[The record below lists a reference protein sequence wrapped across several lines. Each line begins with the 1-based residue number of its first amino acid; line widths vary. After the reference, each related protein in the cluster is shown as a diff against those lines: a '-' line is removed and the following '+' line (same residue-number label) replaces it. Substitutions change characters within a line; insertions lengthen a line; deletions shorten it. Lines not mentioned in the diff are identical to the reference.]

1 MFFIVTNLINLK
13 IKTLK
18 IVYLFFCT
26 LVFTF
31 YSNSIFGQKKV
42 NIACVGNGITYG
54 IGVENRVKNN
64 YPQQLQYLLGANY
77 KVTNFGVVN
86 APVLNSGING
96 YSKTAAFKKSHDF
109 NPNIVFIELGLD
121 EIKAADSSIISNITS
136 TLDNF
141 IQSYA
146 NLSSRPRI
154 ILLLPSPI
162 FLKDSSLFNNEFIKN
177 KIIPKIQKLAYE
189 KDLEVLDLFSMFID
203 REDLFLDKVHPSSLG
218 GTLISKRLY
227 ELVKLETDKRS
238 PIFERIK
245 EQKVMSSF
253 YGYACAEFT
262 YKNRNCKVVS
272 PKKVAD
278 GQPWIWRARFW
289 GHEPQ
294 TDIALLERGF
304 HIVYMDV
311 AEMYGNEASILL
323 WNQFYDYMHNIG
335 MSKKVV
341 LEGMSRGGIYA
352 YNWALQ
358 NPNKV
363 AAVYADAPVLDM
375 KSWPG
380 GLGKGPGSK
389 NDWTL
394 FKNDFNL
401 TEEQAKNFKN
411 SPLDNAELIAKG
423 GYPMLHVVGD
433 ADEVVPVDE
442 NTNPFE
448 VRIKNAGGDIT
459 VIHKKGIGHHPHSLA
474 NPTPIVDFILKSTG
488 YKTKFSIIPTPSAE
502 YRSAAGW
509 KEGTDWWV
517 QEEEINQLLKA
528 EKKLDIIFLGNS
540 ITQGIGGDRPS
551 VTYKAGKPYFEKAFN
566 EFRWVVAGI
575 SGDRTQHLLWR
586 LKNGNYASSHPKLL
600 VLTIGVNNF
609 NEDSGEETADGIKLI
624 LDWLKVNMP
633 QTKVLLIGPLPT
645 GLHPNSSNRIKYDIV
660 HSIIK
665 EYSSPQVTY
674 MPFTQYFIKQD
685 GELDTNY
692 CSGDGIHLIEPGY
705 ALWAS
710 LLKEAVGEVLK

>member
-1 MFFIVTNLINLK
+1 MNKVYIKINFLLIG
-13 IKTLK
+13 I
-18 IVYLFFCT
+18 IFCG
-26 LVFTF
+26 
-31 YSNSIFGQKKV
+31 SIFAQKIV
-42 NIACVGNGITYG
+42 NIACIGNGVTYG
-54 IGVENRVKNN
+54 VGFENREKNN
-64 YPQQLQYLLGANY
+64 FPQQLQYLLGANY

-86 APVLNSGING
+86 APVLSNGLNG
-96 YSKTAAFKKSHDF
+96 YTQTAAFKKSHTI
-109 NPNIVFIELGLD
+109 NPDIVFVELGLD
-121 EIKAADSSIISNITS
+121 EINTTDASVISNFTIT
-136 TLDNF
+136 LEG
-141 IQSYA
+141 IVQSYA
-146 NLSSRPRI
+146 NLSARPRI
-154 ILLLPSPI
+154 VIFLPLPI
-162 FLKDSSLFNNEFIKN
+162 FLNDSSLLNNSVIKN
-177 KIIPKIQKLAYE
+177 KIIPKIQKIAFE
-189 KDLEVLDLFSMFID
+189 KNIEVLDLFSMFID
-203 REDLFLDKVHPSSLG
+203 KQDLFLDKIHPSSLG

-227 ELVKLETDKRS
+227 ELVKLDPVKRS
-238 PIFERIK
+238 PVFEKIK
-245 EQKVMSSF
+245 EQKGISSF
-253 YGYACAEFT
+253 YGYSCADFT
-262 YKNRNCKVVS
+262 FKNRNCKIVS
-272 PKKVAD
+272 PKIVTD

-304 HIVYMDV
+304 HVVYMDV
-311 AEMYGNEASILL
+311 SEMYGNEESIKL
-323 WNQFYDYMHNIG
+323 WNSFYDYMQVVG

-358 NPNKV
+358 NPTKV

-389 NDWTL
+389 DDWTI

-401 TEEQAKNFKN
+401 TEEQAKIFKN
-411 SPLDNAELIAKG
+411 NPLDKAELIAKG

-448 VRIKNAGGDIT
+448 VRIKSAGGDIT

-474 NPTPIVDFILKSTG
+474 NPTLIVDFILKSTG

-517 QEEEINQLLKA
+517 QHEEINQLLKA

-566 EFRWVVAGI
+566 EFHWVVAGI
-575 SGDRTQHLLWR
+575 SGDRTQHILWR
-586 LKNGNYASSHPKLL
+586 LQNGNYASSKPKLL

-665 EYSSPQVTY
+665 DYSSPQVTY
-674 MPFTQYFIKQD
+674 LPLTKYFIKQNGD
-685 GELDTNY
+685 LDTNY

-705 ALWAS
+705 ELWAK
-710 LLKEAVGEVLK
+710 LLKEAVVEVLK

>member
-1 MFFIVTNLINLK
+1 MNTYYIRIKFLLIG
-13 IKTLK
+13 I
-18 IVYLFFCT
+18 FFCG
-26 LVFTF
+26 
-31 YSNSIFGQKKV
+31 SIFAQKIV
-42 NIACVGNGITYG
+42 NIACIGNGVTYG
-54 IGVENRVKNN
+54 IGIENREKNN
-64 YPQQLQYLLGANY
+64 FPQQLQYLLGTKY

-86 APVLNSGING
+86 APVLSNGLNG
-96 YSKTAAFKKSHDF
+96 YTQTAEFKKSKTI
-109 NPNIVFIELGLD
+109 NPDIIFIELGLD
-121 EIKAADSSIISNITS
+121 EINSSDTAFISNFTNTVES
-136 TLDNF
+136 V
-141 IQSYA
+141 IQPYA
-146 NLSSRPRI
+146 ILPSRPRI
-154 ILLLPSPI
+154 VLLLPLPI
-162 FLKDSSLFNNEFIKN
+162 FLKDSSLFNNSVIKN
-177 KIIPKIQKLAYE
+177 KIIPKIQKIAFE
-189 KDLEVLDLFSMFID
+189 KNLEVLDLFSMFID
-203 REDLFLDKVHPSSLG
+203 KQDLFLDKLHPSSLG

-227 ELVKLETDKRS
+227 ELVKLNKDESS
-238 PIFERIK
+238 PVFEKIK
-245 EQKVMSSF
+245 EQKVISSF
-253 YGYACAEFT
+253 YGYSCADFT
-262 YKNRNCKVVS
+262 FKNRNCKIVS
-272 PKKVAD
+272 PKTITD

-304 HIVYMDV
+304 HIVYIDV
-311 AEMYGNEASILL
+311 AEMYGNEESIKF
-323 WNQFYDYMHNIG
+323 WNQFYDYMQNVG

-389 NDWTL
+389 DDWTI
-394 FKNDFNL
+394 FKNDFRL

-448 VRIKNAGGDIT
+448 VRIKSAGGDIT

-517 QEEEINQLLKA
+517 QHEEINQLLKA

-540 ITQGIGGDRPS
+540 ITQGIGGNRPS

-566 EFRWVVAGI
+566 EFHWVVAGI
-575 SGDRTQHLLWR
+575 SGDRTQHILWR
-586 LKNGNYASSHPKLL
+586 LQNGNYGSSKPKLL

-624 LDWLKVNMP
+624 LDWLQANMP
-633 QTKVLLIGPLPT
+633 ETKVLLIGPLPT
-645 GLHPNSSNRIKYDIV
+645 GLHPNSSNRIKYDMV

-665 EYSSPQVTY
+665 NYASSQVTY
-674 MPFTQYFIKQD
+674 LPLTKYFIKQD

-705 ALWAS
+705 ELWAR
-710 LLKEAVGEVLK
+710 LLKEAVVKLLK

>member
-1 MFFIVTNLINLK
+1 MNTIYIRVKFLLIGL
-13 IKTLK
+13 I
-18 IVYLFFCT
+18 FCG
-26 LVFTF
+26 
-31 YSNSIFGQKKV
+31 SIFGQKVV
-42 NIACVGNGITYG
+42 NIACIGNGVTYG
-54 IGVENRVKNN
+54 IGVENREKNN
-64 YPQQLQYLLGANY
+64 FPQQLLYLLGANY

-86 APVLNSGING
+86 APVLSNGVNG
-96 YSKTAAFKKSHDF
+96 YNKTAAFKKSQTI
-109 NPNIVFIELGLD
+109 NPDIVFVELGLD
-121 EIKAADSSIISNITS
+121 EIKSSDTAFISNFTN
-136 TLDNF
+136 TLEG
-141 IQSYA
+141 IVQSYS
-146 NLSSRPRI
+146 NLSTRPRI
-154 ILLLPSPI
+154 VLFLPLPI
-162 FLKDSSLFNNEFIKN
+162 FLNDSRLLNNSVIKN
-177 KIIPKIQKLAYE
+177 KIIPKIQKIAFE
-189 KDLEVLDLFSMFID
+189 KNLEVLDLFSMFID
-203 REDLFLDKVHPSSLG
+203 KQDLFLDKIHPSSLG

-227 ELVKLETDKRS
+227 ELVKLDPVKRS
-238 PIFERIK
+238 SVFEKIK
-245 EQKVMSSF
+245 EQKVISSF
-253 YGYACAEFT
+253 YGYTCADFT
-262 YKNRNCKVVS
+262 FKNRNCKVVS
-272 PKKVAD
+272 PKKVAN
-278 GQPWIWRARFW
+278 GQPWILRARFW

-304 HIVYMDV
+304 HIAYMDV
-311 AEMYGNEASILL
+311 AEMYGNEESVKL
-323 WNQFYDYMHNIG
+323 WNQFYDYMQIVG

-380 GLGKGPGSK
+380 GLDKGPGSK
-389 NDWTL
+389 DDWL
-394 FKNDFNL
+394 IFKNNFNL

-448 VRIKNAGGDIT
+448 VRIKSAGGDIT

-474 NPTPIVDFILKSTG
+474 NPTPIIDFILKSTG

-517 QEEEINQLLKA
+517 QHEEINQLLKA

-551 VTYKAGKPYFEKAFN
+551 VTYKAGMPYFEKAFN

-586 LKNGNYASSHPKLL
+586 LQNGHYASSKPKLL

-624 LDWLKVNMP
+624 LDWLQVNMP
-633 QTKVLLIGPLPT
+633 ETKVLLIGPLPT

-660 HSIIK
+660 HSIIND
-665 EYSSPQVTY
+665 YSSPQVTY
-674 MPFTQYFIKQD
+674 TPLTKYFIKQD

-692 CSGDGIHLIEPGY
+692 CSGDGIHLIDPGY
-705 ALWAS
+705 ELWAK
-710 LLKEAVGEVLK
+710 LLKEAILGTKIF

>member
-253 YGYACAEFT
+253 YGYACADFT

-304 HIVYMDV
+304 HLVYMDV
-311 AEMYGNEASILL
+311 AEMYGNEESVKL
-323 WNQFYDYMHNIG
+323 WNQFYDYMQNVG
-335 MSKKVV
+335 MAKKVV

-363 AAVYADAPVLDM
+363 TAVYADAPVLDM

-459 VIHKKGIGHHPHSLA
+459 VIHKNGIGHHPHSLA

-517 QEEEINQLLKA
+517 QNEEINQLLNA

-586 LKNGNYASSHPKLL
+586 LQNGNYASSHPKLL

-674 MPFTQYFIKQD
+674 MPLTKYFIKQD

>member
-154 ILLLPSPI
+154 VLLLPLPI

-389 NDWTL
+389 DDWTI
-394 FKNDFNL
+394 FKNDFNI
-401 TEEQAKNFKN
+401 TEDQAKNFKN

-540 ITQGIGGDRPS
+540 ITQGIGGERPS

-674 MPFTQYFIKQD
+674 MPLTKYFIKQD

-692 CSGDGIHLIEPGY
+692 FSGDGIHLIEPGY
-705 ALWAS
+705 ALWAK
-710 LLKEAVGEVLK
+710 LLKEAVEEVLK

>member
-1 MFFIVTNLINLK
+1 MHKIYIRINFVLIG
-13 IKTLK
+13 I
-18 IVYLFFCT
+18 
-26 LVFTF
+26 
-31 YSNSIFGQKKV
+31 IFSLSSFAQNIV
-42 NIACVGNGITYG
+42 NIACVGNGVTYG
-54 IGVENRVKNN
+54 IGVENSVKNN
-64 YPQQLQYLLGANY
+64 FPQQLQYLLGTNY
-77 KVTNFGVVN
+77 KVSNFGVVN
-86 APVLNSGING
+86 APVLNSSING
-96 YSKTAAFKKSHDF
+96 YSKIAAFKKSHDF

-154 ILLLPSPI
+154 VLLLPLPI

-189 KDLEVLDLFSMFID
+189 KNIEVLDLFSMFID

-227 ELVKLETDKRS
+227 EFVKLETDKRS

-245 EQKVMSSF
+245 EQKVMSSY
-253 YGYACAEFT
+253 YGYACADFA

-272 PKKVAD
+272 PKKMAD

-304 HIVYMDV
+304 HLVYMDV
-311 AEMYGNEASILL
+311 AEMYGNEESVKL
-323 WNQFYDYMHNIG
+323 WNQFYDYMQNVG

-389 NDWTL
+389 DDWTI
-394 FKNDFNL
+394 FKNDFNI
-401 TEEQAKNFKN
+401 TEDQAKNFKN

-488 YKTKFSIIPTPSAE
+488 YKTKFSVIPTPSAE

-509 KEGTDWWV
+509 KKGTDWWV
-517 QEEEINQLLKA
+517 QDDDINKLLTA

-586 LKNGNYASSHPKLL
+586 LQNGNYASSHPKLL

-665 EYSSPQVTY
+665 NYKSPQVTY
-674 MPFTQYFIKQD
+674 LPLTQYFIKQD

>member
-1 MFFIVTNLINLK
+1 MNKLLISIRN
-13 IKTLK
+13 I
-18 IVYLFFCT
+18 
-26 LVFTF
+26 LVGL
-31 YSNSIFGQKKV
+31 IFSSSSYAQNVV
-42 NIACVGNGITYG
+42 NIGCIGNGVTYG
-54 IGVENRVKNN
+54 VGVENREKNN
-64 YPQQLQYLLGANY
+64 FPQQLQYLLGANY

-86 APVLNSGING
+86 APLLNSGING
-96 YSKTAAFKKSHDF
+96 YSKSVAFNKSHDL
-109 NPNIVFIELGLD
+109 NPNIIFVELGLD
-121 EIKAADSSIISNITS
+121 EIKVSDTSVISNFTN
-136 TLDNF
+136 TLDNI

-154 ILLLPSPI
+154 VLLLPLPI
-162 FLKDSSLFNNEFIKN
+162 FLKDSSLLDNSFIKN
-177 KIIPKIQKLAYE
+177 KIIPKIQKIAYE
-189 KDLEVLDLFSMFID
+189 KNLEVLDLFSMFID

-227 ELVKLETDKRS
+227 ELVKLNPAKAS
-238 PIFERIK
+238 VVFSLIQ
-245 EQKVMSSF
+245 EQKSMSSF
-253 YGYACAEFT
+253 SGYACADFT

-294 TDIALLERGF
+294 NDIALLERGF

-311 AEMYGNEASILL
+311 AELYGNEESVKL
-323 WNQFYDYMHNIG
+323 WNQFYAYMQKLG

-341 LEGMSRGGIYA
+341 LEAMSRGGIYA
-352 YNWALQ
+352 YNWALR

-363 AAVYADAPVLDM
+363 AAVYADAPVLDI

-380 GLGKGPGSK
+380 GLGKGQGSK
-389 NDWTL
+389 EDWTI

-442 NTNPFE
+442 NTHPFE
-448 VRIKNAGGDIT
+448 VRIKNAGGDIS

-517 QEEEINQLLKA
+517 QNDDINQLLKA

-540 ITQGIGGDRPS
+540 ITQGIGGERPS
-551 VTYKAGKPYFEKAFN
+551 VTYKAGKPYFDKSFIGYH
-566 EFRWVVAGI
+566 WVSAGI
-575 SGDRTQHLLWR
+575 SGDRTQHILWR
-586 LKNGNYASSHPKLL
+586 LQNGSYVFSNAKLV

-609 NEDSGEETADGIKLI
+609 NEDSGEETAVGIKLI
-624 LDWLKVNMP
+624 LDWFKMNMP
-633 QTKVLLIGPLPT
+633 KTKVILIGPLPT

-660 HSIIK
+660 HAIIK
-665 EYSSPQVTY
+665 NYASPQVTY
-674 MPFTQYFIKQD
+674 LPLTKYFIKQD

-705 ALWAS
+705 ALWAK
-710 LLKEAVGEVLK
+710 LLREAVVEVLQ

>member
-1 MFFIVTNLINLK
+1 MSKVYIRIKLLLIGL
-13 IKTLK
+13 I
-18 IVYLFFCT
+18 C
-26 LVFTF
+26 
-31 YSNSIFGQKKV
+31 SGSIFAQKVV
-42 NIACVGNGITYG
+42 NIACIGNGVTHG
-54 IGVENRVKNN
+54 VGVENREKNN
-64 YPQQLQYLLGANY
+64 FPQQLQYLLGSSY

-86 APVLNSGING
+86 APVLSNGVNG
-96 YSKTAAFKKSHDF
+96 YNKTAAFKKSQTG
-109 NPNIVFIELGLD
+109 NPNIVFVELGLD
-121 EIKAADSSIISNITS
+121 EIKATDTAVISNFKIT
-136 TLDNF
+136 LEG
-141 IQSYA
+141 IVQSYA
-146 NLSSRPRI
+146 NLSTRPRI
-154 ILLLPSPI
+154 VLLLPLPI
-162 FLKDSSLFNNEFIKN
+162 FLNDSSLLNNSVIKN
-177 KIIPKIQKLAYE
+177 KIIPKIQKIAFE
-189 KDLEVLDLFSMFID
+189 KNLEVLDLFSMFID
-203 REDLFLDKVHPSSLG
+203 KQDLFLDKIHPSSLG

-238 PIFERIK
+238 SIFESIK
-245 EQKVMSSF
+245 EQKVISSF
-253 YGYACAEFT
+253 YGYSCADFT
-262 YKNRNCKVVS
+262 FKNRNCKIVS
-272 PKKVAD
+272 PKTVTD
-278 GQPWIWRARFW
+278 GQPWVWRARFW

-304 HIVYMDV
+304 HIAYMDV
-311 AEMYGNEASILL
+311 AEMYGNEESIKL
-323 WNQFYDYMHNIG
+323 WNSFYDYMQVVG

-389 NDWTL
+389 DDWTI

-401 TEEQAKNFKN
+401 TEEQAKIFKN

-448 VRIKNAGGDIT
+448 VRIKSAGGDIN
-459 VIHKKGIGHHPHSLA
+459 VLHKKGIGHHPHSLA

-517 QEEEINQLLKA
+517 QNEEINQLLKA

-540 ITQGIGGDRPS
+540 ITQGIGGNRPS

-586 LKNGNYASSHPKLL
+586 LQNGNYASSHPKLL

-624 LDWLKVNMP
+624 LDWLQVNMP
-633 QTKVLLIGPLPT
+633 ETKVLLIGPLPT

-660 HSIIK
+660 HTIIK
-665 EYSSPQVTY
+665 NYTSPQVTY
-674 MPFTQYFIKQD
+674 LPLTQYFIKQD
-685 GELDTNY
+685 GELDTKY

-705 ALWAS
+705 ELWAR
-710 LLKEAVGEVLK
+710 LLKEAVGGVLK

>member
-1 MFFIVTNLINLK
+1 MHKVDTTIKFILIGLALSYSSFAQN
-13 IKTLK
+13 
-18 IVYLFFCT
+18 IV
-26 LVFTF
+26 
-31 YSNSIFGQKKV
+31 KV
-42 NIACVGNGITYG
+42 ACIGNGVTFG
-54 IGVENRVKNN
+54 IGVENREKNN
-64 YPQQLQYLLGANY
+64 FPQQLQYLLGENY

-86 APVLNSGING
+86 APLLNTGNAG
-96 YSKTAAFKKSHDF
+96 YVKTEAFKKSQAILPD
-109 NPNIVFIELGLD
+109 IVFLELGLD
-121 EIKAADSSIISNITS
+121 EIKSMDTVLVSNITNTIES
-136 TLDNF
+136 FVD
-141 IQSYA
+141 SYLK
-146 NLSSRPRI
+146 LSSHPRVV
-154 ILLLPSPI
+154 ILLPLPI
-162 FLKDSSLFNNEFIKN
+162 FLNDSSLLNNSVIKN
-177 KIIPKIQKLAYE
+177 KIIPKIQKIAYE
-189 KDLEVLDLFSMFID
+189 KNLEVLDLFSMFID
-203 REDLFLDKVHPSSLG
+203 KQDLFLDKVHPSSLG

-227 ELVKLETDKRS
+227 ELVKLDAEKRS
-238 PIFERIK
+238 PVFEKIK
-245 EQKVMSSF
+245 EQKVISSF
-253 YGYACAEFT
+253 YGYSCADFT
-262 YKNRNCKVVS
+262 FKNRNCKIVS
-272 PKKVAD
+272 PKTVTD
-278 GQPWIWRARFW
+278 GQPWVWRARFW

-311 AEMYGNEASILL
+311 AEMYGNEESVKL
-323 WNQFYDYMHNIG
+323 WNQFYDYMQNVG

-389 NDWTL
+389 DDWNI

-401 TEEQAKNFKN
+401 TEEQAKIFKN

-448 VRIKNAGGDIT
+448 VRIKSAGGNIT

-517 QEEEINQLLKA
+517 QHEEINQLLKA

-540 ITQGIGGDRPS
+540 ITQGIGGNRPS

-575 SGDRTQHLLWR
+575 SGDRTQHILWR
-586 LKNGNYASSHPKLL
+586 LHNGNYASSHPKLL

-633 QTKVLLIGPLPT
+633 ETKVLLIGPLPT
-645 GLHPNSSNRIKYDIV
+645 GLHPNSSNRIKYDVV
-660 HSIIK
+660 HTIIK
-665 EYSSPQVTY
+665 NYASPQVSY
-674 MPFTQYFIKQD
+674 LPLTQYFIKQD
-685 GELDTNY
+685 GELDTKY

-705 ALWAS
+705 ELWAK
-710 LLKEAVGEVLK
+710 LLKEAVGGVLK

>member
-1 MFFIVTNLINLK
+1 VFFIVTNLINLK
-13 IKTLK
+13 IKILK
-18 IVYLFFCT
+18 IAYLFFCT

-42 NIACVGNGITYG
+42 NIACVGNGVTYG
-54 IGVENRVKNN
+54 IGVENREKNN
-64 YPQQLQYLLGANY
+64 FPQQLQYLLGVNY
-77 KVTNFGVVN
+77 KVEIFGVVN

-154 ILLLPSPI
+154 VLLLPLPI

-189 KDLEVLDLFSMFID
+189 KNLELLDLFSMFID

-253 YGYACAEFT
+253 YGYACADFT

-304 HIVYMDV
+304 HLVYMDV
-311 AEMYGNEASILL
+311 AEMYGNEESVKL
-323 WNQFYDYMHNIG
+323 WNQFYDYMQNVG
-335 MSKKVV
+335 MAKKVV

-358 NPNKV
+358 NATKV

-380 GLGKGPGSK
+380 GLGKGLGSK
-389 NDWTL
+389 NDWTI
-394 FKNDFNL
+394 FKNVFIL
-401 TEEQAKNFKN
+401 TEEQAKKFKN

-517 QEEEINQLLKA
+517 QNEEINQLLNA

-586 LKNGNYASSHPKLL
+586 LQNGNYASSHPKLL

-665 EYSSPQVTY
+665 NYKSPQVTY
-674 MPFTQYFIKQD
+674 LPLTKYFIKQD

-705 ALWAS
+705 ALWAK
-710 LLKEAVGEVLK
+710 LLKEAVVEILK

>member
-1 MFFIVTNLINLK
+1 MNKVCIRIKFLLIGL
-13 IKTLK
+13 I
-18 IVYLFFCT
+18 F
-26 LVFTF
+26 
-31 YSNSIFGQKKV
+31 SGSIFAQKVV
-42 NIACVGNGITYG
+42 NIACIGNGVTYG
-54 IGVENRVKNN
+54 VGVENREKNN
-64 YPQQLQYLLGANY
+64 FPQQLQYLLGANY
-77 KVTNFGVVN
+77 KVTNFGVAN
-86 APVLNSGING
+86 ATVLSNGLNS
-96 YSKTAAFKKSHDF
+96 YTKTAAFKKSQTI
-109 NPNIVFIELGLD
+109 NPNIVFVELGLD
-121 EIKAADSSIISNITS
+121 EIKSSDTAFISNFTN
-136 TLDNF
+136 TLEG
-141 IQSYA
+141 IVQSYA
-146 NLSSRPRI
+146 NLSARPRVV
-154 ILLLPSPI
+154 LLLPLPI
-162 FLKDSSLFNNEFIKN
+162 FLNDSSLLNNSVIKN
-177 KIIPKIQKLAYE
+177 KIIPKIQKIAFE
-189 KDLEVLDLFSMFID
+189 KNLEVLDLFSMFID
-203 REDLFLDKVHPSSLG
+203 KQDLFLDKVHPSSLG

-227 ELVKLETDKRS
+227 ELVKLDADKRS
-238 PIFERIK
+238 PVFEKIK
-245 EQKVMSSF
+245 EQKAISSF
-253 YGYACAEFT
+253 YGYSCADFT
-262 YKNRNCKVVS
+262 YNNRNCKVVS
-272 PKKVAD
+272 PKSVTD
-278 GQPWIWRARFW
+278 GQPWVWRARFW

-311 AEMYGNEASILL
+311 AEMYGNEESIKL
-323 WNQFYDYMHNIG
+323 WNSFYDYMQNVG

-389 NDWTL
+389 DDWTI

-411 SPLDNAELIAKG
+411 NPLDNAELIAKG
-423 GYPMLHVVGD
+423 GYPILHVVGD

-448 VRIKNAGGDIT
+448 ARIKNAGGDIS

-517 QEEEINQLLKA
+517 QHEEINQLLKA

-540 ITQGIGGDRPS
+540 ITQGIGGGRPS

-586 LKNGNYASSHPKLL
+586 LQNGNYASSHPKLL

-645 GLHPNSSNRIKYDIV
+645 GLHPNSSNRIKYDMV
-660 HSIIK
+660 HAIIK
-665 EYSSPQVTY
+665 NYASPQVIYLPLTK
-674 MPFTQYFIKQD
+674 YFIKQD

-705 ALWAS
+705 ELWAK

>member
-1 MFFIVTNLINLK
+1 MSKVYIRIKLLLIGL
-13 IKTLK
+13 I
-18 IVYLFFCT
+18 F
-26 LVFTF
+26 
-31 YSNSIFGQKKV
+31 SGSIFAQKVV
-42 NIACVGNGITYG
+42 NIACIGNGVTHG
-54 IGVENRVKNN
+54 VGVENREKNN
-64 YPQQLQYLLGANY
+64 FPQQLQYLLGSSY

-86 APVLNSGING
+86 APVLSNG
-96 YSKTAAFKKSHDF
+96 LHGYIQTTAFKKSQTI
-109 NPNIVFIELGLD
+109 NPDIVFVELGLD
-121 EIKAADSSIISNITS
+121 EIKSSDTAFISNFTIT
-136 TLDNF
+136 LEG
-141 IQSYA
+141 IVQSYA
-146 NLSSRPRI
+146 ILPSRPRI
-154 ILLLPSPI
+154 VLFLPLPI
-162 FLKDSSLFNNEFIKN
+162 FLNDSSLLNNSVIKN
-177 KIIPKIQKLAYE
+177 KIIPKIQKIAFE
-189 KDLEVLDLFSMFID
+189 KNIELLDLFSMFID
-203 REDLFLDKVHPSSLG
+203 KQDLFLDKVHPSSLG

-227 ELVKLETDKRS
+227 ELVKLASEKPS
-238 PIFERIK
+238 PVFEKIK
-245 EQKVMSSF
+245 EQKVISSF
-253 YGYACAEFT
+253 YGYSCADFT
-262 YKNRNCKVVS
+262 FKNRNCKIVS
-272 PKKVAD
+272 PKTVTD
-278 GQPWIWRARFW
+278 GQPWVWRARFW

-304 HIVYMDV
+304 HIAYMDV
-311 AEMYGNEASILL
+311 AEMYGNEESIKL
-323 WNQFYDYMHNIG
+323 WNSFYDYMQVVG

-363 AAVYADAPVLDM
+363 AAVYADAPVLDI

-389 NDWTL
+389 NDWSI

-448 VRIKNAGGDIT
+448 VRIKSAGGDIT

-488 YKTKFSIIPTPSAE
+488 DKTKFSIIPTPSAE

-517 QEEEINQLLKA
+517 QNEEINQLLKA

-540 ITQGIGGDRPS
+540 ITQGIGGNRPS

-575 SGDRTQHLLWR
+575 SGDRTQHILWR
-586 LKNGNYASSHPKLL
+586 LQNGNYASSHPKLL

-645 GLHPNSSNRIKYDIV
+645 GLHPNSSNRIKYDVV
-660 HSIIK
+660 HTIIK
-665 EYSSPQVTY
+665 NYASPQVSYLPLTK
-674 MPFTQYFIKQD
+674 YFIKQD
-685 GELDTNY
+685 GELATNY

-705 ALWAS
+705 ELWAR

>member
-1 MFFIVTNLINLK
+1 MNKIYIRINFVLIG
-13 IKTLK
+13 I
-18 IVYLFFCT
+18 
-26 LVFTF
+26 
-31 YSNSIFGQKKV
+31 IFSLSSFAQNIV
-42 NIACVGNGITYG
+42 NIACVGNGVTYG

-64 YPQQLQYLLGANY
+64 YPQQFQYLLGANY

-96 YSKTAAFKKSHDF
+96 YTKTAAFKKSHDF
-109 NPNIVFIELGLD
+109 NPNIVFVELGLD
-121 EIKAADSSIISNITS
+121 AIKSSDTAFISNFTN
-136 TLDNF
+136 TLED
-141 IQSYA
+141 IVQSYT
-146 NLSSRPRI
+146 NSSARPRI
-154 ILLLPSPI
+154 VLLLPLPI

-253 YGYACAEFT
+253 YGYACADFA

-304 HIVYMDV
+304 HLVYMDV
-311 AEMYGNEASILL
+311 AEMYGNEESVKL
-323 WNQFYDYMHNIG
+323 WNQFYDYMQNVG
-335 MSKKVV
+335 MAKKVV

-358 NPNKV
+358 NATKV

-389 NDWTL
+389 NDWSI

-517 QEEEINQLLKA
+517 QNEEINQLLNA

-600 VLTIGVNNF
+600 VLTIGVNNV
-609 NEDSGEETADGIKLI
+609 NEIAGEETADGIKLI

-665 EYSSPQVTY
+665 DYSSPQVTY
-674 MPFTQYFIKQD
+674 LPLTKYFIKQNGD
-685 GELDTNY
+685 LDTNY

>member
-1 MFFIVTNLINLK
+1 MNTYYISIKLLLIG
-13 IKTLK
+13 I
-18 IVYLFFCT
+18 FFCG
-26 LVFTF
+26 
-31 YSNSIFGQKKV
+31 SIFAQKVV
-42 NIACVGNGITYG
+42 NIACIGNGVTYG
-54 IGVENRVKNN
+54 IGVENREKNN
-64 YPQQLQYLLGANY
+64 FPQQLQYLLGTKY

-86 APVLNSGING
+86 APVLSNGLNG
-96 YSKTAAFKKSHDF
+96 YTQTAEFKKSKTI
-109 NPNIVFIELGLD
+109 NPDIIFIELGLD
-121 EIKAADSSIISNITS
+121 EINSSDTAFISNFTN
-136 TLDNF
+136 TLED
-141 IQSYA
+141 IVQSYT
-146 NLSSRPRI
+146 NSSARPRI
-154 ILLLPSPI
+154 VLLLPLPI
-162 FLKDSSLFNNEFIKN
+162 FLNDSSLFNNSVNKN
-177 KIIPKIQKLAYE
+177 KIIPKIQKIAFE
-189 KDLEVLDLFSMFID
+189 KNLEVLDLFSMFID
-203 REDLFLDKVHPSSLG
+203 KQDLFLDKLHPSSLG

-227 ELVKLETDKRS
+227 ELVKLNKDESS
-238 PIFERIK
+238 PVFEKIK
-245 EQKVMSSF
+245 EQKVISSF
-253 YGYACAEFT
+253 YGYSCADYTF
-262 YKNRNCKVVS
+262 KNRNCKIVS
-272 PKKVAD
+272 PKTVTD

-304 HIVYMDV
+304 HIVYIDV
-311 AEMYGNEASILL
+311 AEMYGNEEAIKF
-323 WNQFYDYMHNIG
+323 WNQFYDYMQNVG

-389 NDWTL
+389 DDWTI
-394 FKNDFNL
+394 FKNDFRL

-448 VRIKNAGGDIT
+448 VRIKSAGGDIT

-517 QEEEINQLLKA
+517 QHEEINQLLKA

-575 SGDRTQHLLWR
+575 SGDRTQHILWR
-586 LKNGNYASSHPKLL
+586 LQNGNYASSYPKLL

-624 LDWLKVNMP
+624 LDWVQANMH

-660 HSIIK
+660 HTIIK
-665 EYSSPQVTY
+665 NYTSPQVTY
-674 MPFTQYFIKQD
+674 LPLTKYFIKQD
-685 GELDTNY
+685 GELDTKF

-705 ALWAS
+705 ALWAR
-710 LLKEAVGEVLK
+710 LLKEAIGNILK

>member
-1 MFFIVTNLINLK
+1 MNKLLISIRN
-13 IKTLK
+13 I
-18 IVYLFFCT
+18 
-26 LVFTF
+26 LVGL
-31 YSNSIFGQKKV
+31 IFSSSSYAQNVV
-42 NIACVGNGITYG
+42 NIGCIGNGVTYG
-54 IGVENRVKNN
+54 VGVENREKNN
-64 YPQQLQYLLGANY
+64 FPQQLQYLLGANY

-86 APVLNSGING
+86 APLLNSGING
-96 YSKTAAFKKSHDF
+96 YSKSVAFNKSHDL
-109 NPNIVFIELGLD
+109 NPNIIFVELGLD
-121 EIKAADSSIISNITS
+121 EIKVSDTSVISNFTN
-136 TLDNF
+136 TFDNI

-154 ILLLPSPI
+154 VLLLPLPI
-162 FLKDSSLFNNEFIKN
+162 FLKDSSLLDNSFIKN
-177 KIIPKIQKLAYE
+177 KIIPKIQKIAYE
-189 KDLEVLDLFSMFID
+189 KNLEVLDLFSMFID

-227 ELVKLETDKRS
+227 ELVKLNPAKAS
-238 PIFERIK
+238 VVFSLIQ
-245 EQKVMSSF
+245 EQKSMSSF
-253 YGYACAEFT
+253 SGYACADFT

-294 TDIALLERGF
+294 NDIALLERGF

-311 AEMYGNEASILL
+311 AELYGNEESVKL
-323 WNQFYDYMHNIG
+323 WNQFYDYMQKLG

-341 LEGMSRGGIYA
+341 LEAMSRGGIYA
-352 YNWALQ
+352 YNWALR

-363 AAVYADAPVLDM
+363 AAVYADAPVLDI

-380 GLGKGPGSK
+380 GLGKGQGSK
-389 NDWTL
+389 EDWTI

-442 NTNPFE
+442 NTHPFE
-448 VRIKNAGGDIT
+448 VRIKNAGGEIS

-517 QEEEINQLLKA
+517 QNDDINQLLKA

-540 ITQGIGGDRPS
+540 ITQGIGGERPS
-551 VTYKAGKPYFEKAFN
+551 VTYKAGKPYFDKSFIGYH
-566 EFRWVVAGI
+566 WVSAGI
-575 SGDRTQHLLWR
+575 SGDRTQHILWR
-586 LKNGNYASSHPKLL
+586 LQNGSYVFSNAKLV

-609 NEDSGEETADGIKLI
+609 NEDSGEETAVGIKLI
-624 LDWLKVNMP
+624 LDWFKMNMP
-633 QTKVLLIGPLPT
+633 KTKVILIGPLPT

-660 HSIIK
+660 HAIIK
-665 EYSSPQVTY
+665 NYASPQVTY
-674 MPFTQYFIKQD
+674 LPLTKYFIKQD

-705 ALWAS
+705 ALWAK
-710 LLKEAVGEVLK
+710 LLREAVVEVLQ

>member
-1 MFFIVTNLINLK
+1 MHKVDTTIKFILIGLALSYSSFAQN
-13 IKTLK
+13 
-18 IVYLFFCT
+18 IV
-26 LVFTF
+26 
-31 YSNSIFGQKKV
+31 KV
-42 NIACVGNGITYG
+42 ACIGNGVTFG
-54 IGVENRVKNN
+54 IGVENREKNN
-64 YPQQLQYLLGANY
+64 FPQQLQYLLGENY

-86 APVLNSGING
+86 APLLNTGNAG
-96 YSKTAAFKKSHDF
+96 YVKTEAFKKSQAILPD
-109 NPNIVFIELGLD
+109 IVFLELGLD
-121 EIKAADSSIISNITS
+121 EIKSMDTVLVSNITNTIES
-136 TLDNF
+136 FVD
-141 IQSYA
+141 SYLK
-146 NLSSRPRI
+146 LSSHPRVV
-154 ILLLPSPI
+154 ILLPLPI
-162 FLKDSSLFNNEFIKN
+162 FLNDSSLLNNSVIKN
-177 KIIPKIQKLAYE
+177 KIIPKIQKIAYE
-189 KDLEVLDLFSMFID
+189 KNLEVLDLFSMFID
-203 REDLFLDKVHPSSLG
+203 KQDLFLDKVHPSSLG

-227 ELVKLETDKRS
+227 ELVKLDAEKRS
-238 PIFERIK
+238 PVFEKIK
-245 EQKVMSSF
+245 EQKVISSF
-253 YGYACAEFT
+253 YGYSSADFT
-262 YKNRNCKVVS
+262 FKNRNCKIVS
-272 PKKVAD
+272 PKTVTD
-278 GQPWIWRARFW
+278 GQPWVWRARFW

-311 AEMYGNEASILL
+311 AEMYGNEESVKL
-323 WNQFYDYMHNIG
+323 WNQFYDYMQNVG

-389 NDWTL
+389 DDWNI

-401 TEEQAKNFKN
+401 TEEQAKIFKN

-448 VRIKNAGGDIT
+448 VRIKSAGGNIT

-517 QEEEINQLLKA
+517 QNEEINQLLKA

-540 ITQGIGGDRPS
+540 ITQGIGGNRPS

-575 SGDRTQHLLWR
+575 SGDRTQHILWR
-586 LKNGNYASSHPKLL
+586 LQNGNYASSHPKLL

-633 QTKVLLIGPLPT
+633 ETKVLLIGPLPT
-645 GLHPNSSNRIKYDIV
+645 GLHPNSSNRIKYDVV
-660 HSIIK
+660 HTIIK
-665 EYSSPQVTY
+665 NYASPQVSY
-674 MPFTQYFIKQD
+674 LPLTQYFIKQD
-685 GELDTNY
+685 GELDTKY

-705 ALWAS
+705 ELWAK
-710 LLKEAVGEVLK
+710 LLKEAVGGVLK

>member
-1 MFFIVTNLINLK
+1 MHKVDTTIKFILIGLALSYSSFAQN
-13 IKTLK
+13 
-18 IVYLFFCT
+18 IV
-26 LVFTF
+26 
-31 YSNSIFGQKKV
+31 KV
-42 NIACVGNGITYG
+42 ACIGNGVTFG
-54 IGVENRVKNN
+54 IGVENREKNN
-64 YPQQLQYLLGANY
+64 FPQQLQYLLGENY

-86 APVLNSGING
+86 APLLNTGNAG
-96 YSKTAAFKKSHDF
+96 YVKTEAFKKSQAILPD
-109 NPNIVFIELGLD
+109 IVFLELGLD
-121 EIKAADSSIISNITS
+121 EIKSMDTVLVSNITNTIES
-136 TLDNF
+136 FVD
-141 IQSYA
+141 SYLK
-146 NLSSRPRI
+146 LSSHPRVV
-154 ILLLPSPI
+154 ILLPLPI
-162 FLKDSSLFNNEFIKN
+162 FLNDSSLLNNSVIKN
-177 KIIPKIQKLAYE
+177 KIIPKIQKIAYE
-189 KDLEVLDLFSMFID
+189 KNLEVLDLFSMFID
-203 REDLFLDKVHPSSLG
+203 KQDLFLDKVHPSSLG

-227 ELVKLETDKRS
+227 ELVKLDAEKRS
-238 PIFERIK
+238 PVFEKIK
-245 EQKVMSSF
+245 EQKVISSF
-253 YGYACAEFT
+253 YGYSCADFT
-262 YKNRNCKVVS
+262 FKNRNCKIVS
-272 PKKVAD
+272 PKTVTD
-278 GQPWIWRARFW
+278 GQPWVWRARFW

-311 AEMYGNEASILL
+311 AEMYGNEESVKL
-323 WNQFYDYMHNIG
+323 WNQFYDYMQNVG

-389 NDWTL
+389 DDWNI

-401 TEEQAKNFKN
+401 TEEQAKIFKN

-448 VRIKNAGGDIT
+448 VRIKSAGGNIT

-517 QEEEINQLLKA
+517 QNEEINQLLKA

-540 ITQGIGGDRPS
+540 ITQGIGGNRPS

-575 SGDRTQHLLWR
+575 SGDRTQHILWR
-586 LKNGNYASSHPKLL
+586 LQNGNYASSHPKLL

-633 QTKVLLIGPLPT
+633 ETKVLLIGPLPT
-645 GLHPNSSNRIKYDIV
+645 GLHPNSSNRIKYDVV
-660 HSIIK
+660 HTIIK
-665 EYSSPQVTY
+665 NYASPQVSY
-674 MPFTQYFIKQD
+674 LPLTQYFIKQD
-685 GELDTNY
+685 GELDTKY

-705 ALWAS
+705 ELWAK
-710 LLKEAVGEVLK
+710 LLKEAVGGVLK

>member
-1 MFFIVTNLINLK
+1 MHKVDTTIKFILIGLALSYSSFAQN
-13 IKTLK
+13 
-18 IVYLFFCT
+18 IV
-26 LVFTF
+26 
-31 YSNSIFGQKKV
+31 KV
-42 NIACVGNGITYG
+42 ACIGNGVTFG
-54 IGVENRVKNN
+54 IGVENREKNN
-64 YPQQLQYLLGANY
+64 FPQQLQYLLGENY

-86 APVLNSGING
+86 APLLNTGNAG
-96 YSKTAAFKKSHDF
+96 YVKTEAFKKSQAILPD
-109 NPNIVFIELGLD
+109 IVFLELGLD
-121 EIKAADSSIISNITS
+121 EIKSMDTVLVSNITNTIES
-136 TLDNF
+136 FVD
-141 IQSYA
+141 SYLK
-146 NLSSRPRI
+146 LSSHPRVV
-154 ILLLPSPI
+154 ILLPLPI
-162 FLKDSSLFNNEFIKN
+162 FLNDSSLLNNSVIKN
-177 KIIPKIQKLAYE
+177 KIIPKIQKIAYE
-189 KDLEVLDLFSMFID
+189 KNLEVLDLFSMFID
-203 REDLFLDKVHPSSLG
+203 KQDLFLDKVHPSSLG

-227 ELVKLETDKRS
+227 ELVKLDAEKRS
-238 PIFERIK
+238 PVFEKIK
-245 EQKVMSSF
+245 EQKVISSF
-253 YGYACAEFT
+253 YGYSCADFT
-262 YKNRNCKVVS
+262 FKSRNCKIVS
-272 PKKVAD
+272 PKTVTH
-278 GQPWIWRARFW
+278 GQPWVWRARFW

-311 AEMYGNEASILL
+311 AEMYGNEESVKL
-323 WNQFYDYMHNIG
+323 WNQFYDYMQNVG

-389 NDWTL
+389 DDWNI

-401 TEEQAKNFKN
+401 TEEQAKIFKN

-448 VRIKNAGGDIT
+448 VRIKSAGGNIT

-517 QEEEINQLLKA
+517 QNEEINQLLKA

-540 ITQGIGGDRPS
+540 ITQGIGGNRPS

-575 SGDRTQHLLWR
+575 SGDRTQHILWR
-586 LKNGNYASSHPKLL
+586 LQNGNYASSHPKLL

-633 QTKVLLIGPLPT
+633 ETKVLLIGPLPT
-645 GLHPNSSNRIKYDIV
+645 GLHPNSSNRIKYDVV
-660 HSIIK
+660 HTIIK
-665 EYSSPQVTY
+665 NYASPQVSY
-674 MPFTQYFIKQD
+674 LPLTQYFIKQD
-685 GELDTNY
+685 GELDTKY

-705 ALWAS
+705 ELWAK
-710 LLKEAVGEVLK
+710 LLKEAVGGVLK

>member
-1 MFFIVTNLINLK
+1 MNKIYIRINFVLIG
-13 IKTLK
+13 I
-18 IVYLFFCT
+18 
-26 LVFTF
+26 
-31 YSNSIFGQKKV
+31 IFSLSSFAQNIF
-42 NIACVGNGITYG
+42 NIACVGNGVTYG

-86 APVLNSGING
+86 APLLSTDING

-162 FLKDSSLFNNEFIKN
+162 FLKDSSLLNNSVIKN
-177 KIIPKIQKLAYE
+177 IIIPKIQKIAFE
-189 KDLEVLDLFSMFID
+189 KNLEVLDLFSMFID
-203 REDLFLDKVHPSSLG
+203 KQDLFLDKVHPSSLG

-227 ELVKLETDKRS
+227 ELVKLDAEKRS
-238 PIFERIK
+238 PVFEKIK
-245 EQKVMSSF
+245 EQKVISSF
-253 YGYACAEFT
+253 YGYSCADFT
-262 YKNRNCKVVS
+262 FKNRNCKIVS
-272 PKKVAD
+272 PKTVTD
-278 GQPWIWRARFW
+278 GQPWVWRARFW

-311 AEMYGNEASILL
+311 AEMYGNEESVKL
-323 WNQFYDYMHNIG
+323 WNQFYDYMQNVG

-352 YNWALQ
+352 YNCALQ

-389 NDWTL
+389 DDWTI
-394 FKNDFNL
+394 FKYDFNL

-488 YKTKFSIIPTPSAE
+488 YKTKFSVIPTPSAE

-509 KEGTDWWV
+509 KKGTDWWV
-517 QEEEINQLLKA
+517 QDDDINKLLTA

-586 LKNGNYASSHPKLL
+586 LQNGNYASSHPKLL

-645 GLHPNSSNRIKYDIV
+645 GLHPKSSNRIKYDIV

-665 EYSSPQVTY
+665 DYSSAQVTY
-674 MPFTQYFIKQD
+674 MPLTKYFIKQN

-710 LLKEAVGEVLK
+710 LLKEAVEEILK

>member
-1 MFFIVTNLINLK
+1 MNKLLISIRN
-13 IKTLK
+13 I
-18 IVYLFFCT
+18 
-26 LVFTF
+26 LVGL
-31 YSNSIFGQKKV
+31 IFSSSSYAQNVV
-42 NIACVGNGITYG
+42 NIGCIGNGVTYG
-54 IGVENRVKNN
+54 VGVENREKNN
-64 YPQQLQYLLGANY
+64 FPQQLQYLLGANY

-86 APVLNSGING
+86 APLLNSGING
-96 YSKTAAFKKSHDF
+96 YSKSVAFNKSHDL
-109 NPNIVFIELGLD
+109 NPNIIFVELGLD
-121 EIKAADSSIISNITS
+121 EIKVSDTSVISNFTS
-136 TLDNF
+136 TLDNI

-154 ILLLPSPI
+154 VLLLPLPI
-162 FLKDSSLFNNEFIKN
+162 FLKDSSLLDNSFIKN
-177 KIIPKIQKLAYE
+177 KIIPKIQKIAYE
-189 KDLEVLDLFSMFID
+189 KNLEVLDLFSMFID

-227 ELVKLETDKRS
+227 ELVKLNPAKAS
-238 PIFERIK
+238 VVFSLIQ
-245 EQKVMSSF
+245 EQKSMSSF
-253 YGYACAEFT
+253 SGYACADFT

-294 TDIALLERGF
+294 NDIALLERGF
-304 HIVYMDV
+304 HLVYMDV
-311 AEMYGNEASILL
+311 AEMYGNEESVKL
-323 WNQFYDYMHNIG
+323 WNQFYAYMQKLG

-341 LEGMSRGGIYA
+341 LEAMSRGGIYA
-352 YNWALQ
+352 YNWALR

-363 AAVYADAPVLDM
+363 AAVYADAPVLDI

-380 GLGKGPGSK
+380 GLGKGQGSK
-389 NDWTL
+389 EDWTI

-442 NTNPFE
+442 NTHPFE
-448 VRIKNAGGDIT
+448 VRIKNAGGEIS

-517 QEEEINQLLKA
+517 QNDDINQLLKA

-540 ITQGIGGDRPS
+540 ITQGIGGERPS
-551 VTYKAGKPYFEKAFN
+551 VTYKAGKPYFDKSFIGYH
-566 EFRWVVAGI
+566 WVSAGI
-575 SGDRTQHLLWR
+575 SGDRTQHILWR
-586 LKNGNYASSHPKLL
+586 LQNGSYVFSNAKLV

-609 NEDSGEETADGIKLI
+609 NEDSGEETAVGIKLI
-624 LDWLKVNMP
+624 LDWFKMNMP
-633 QTKVLLIGPLPT
+633 KTKVILIGPLPT

-660 HSIIK
+660 HAIIK
-665 EYSSPQVTY
+665 NYASPQVTY
-674 MPFTQYFIKQD
+674 LPLTKYFIKQD

-705 ALWAS
+705 ALWAK
-710 LLKEAVGEVLK
+710 LLREAVVEVLK